1 MYLQMP
7 RAPVTNDISV
17 VFTTVFTFHSS
28 LFNLAFNMLSE
39 FIVIFFYLNFW
50 GPPITN
56 FYAVKE

>member
-28 LFNLAFNMLSE
+28 LFNLAFDMLSE
-39 FIVIFFYLNFW
+39 FIVLFFYLN
-50 GPPITN
+50 GN
-56 FYAVKE
+56 SCKVDQM